1 MSASV
6 TSLPNPSL
14 SSISSLLLKSSK
26 TEKYF
31 VAESSNVIETS
42 TSFSFGANGW
52 PSSTPSDDGESDS
65 PNQAIAVMFTTS
77 GFFFSTTVLIT
88 VAGSSRSLCGISTTR
103 NFPRF
108 TERSC
113 GFRPPSSDN
122 LRTAITRH
130 SCWNALAP
138 SATLNQMNARY
149 NDHAG
154 DFQTDCLT
162 FVSEPSSGLLGE
174 PAERRRNPTG
184 EESFLQ
190 ASFDSSRRETAEYH
204 RQEIQESRAVWGP

>member
-77 GFFFSTTVLIT
+77 GFSFSTTVLIT
-88 VAGSSRSLCGISTTR
+88 VAGSSRSLV
-103 NFPRF
+103 
-108 TERSC
+108 
-113 GFRPPSSDN
+113 
-122 LRTAITRH
+122 A
-130 SCWNALAP
+130 
-138 SATLNQMNARY
+138 
-149 NDHAG
+149 
-154 DFQTDCLT
+154 
-162 FVSEPSSGLLGE
+162 
-174 PAERRRNPTG
+174 
-184 EESFLQ
+184 
-190 ASFDSSRRETAEYH
+190 SRRHAAFLALHSVVAGSDHPPPTISVLPLPGIH
-204 RQEIQESRAVWGP
+204 VGRLLPDPPP